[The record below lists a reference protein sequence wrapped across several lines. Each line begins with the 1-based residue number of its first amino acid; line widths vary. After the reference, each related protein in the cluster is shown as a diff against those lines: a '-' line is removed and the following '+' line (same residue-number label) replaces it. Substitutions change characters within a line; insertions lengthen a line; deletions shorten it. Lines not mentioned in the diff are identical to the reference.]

1 MKTDQEIQDRL
12 ELCRRSNDGIS
23 EQLRGLTTS
32 GEEFDSLATVFN
44 ENGVRISELEWVLG
58 DTGGNR

>member
-1 MKTDQEIQDRL
+1 MKSEQEIQDRL
-12 ELCRRSNDGIS
+12 ELYRRLNDGIS
-23 EQLRGLTTS
+23 EQLRGLTTI

-58 DTGGNR
+58 DTK